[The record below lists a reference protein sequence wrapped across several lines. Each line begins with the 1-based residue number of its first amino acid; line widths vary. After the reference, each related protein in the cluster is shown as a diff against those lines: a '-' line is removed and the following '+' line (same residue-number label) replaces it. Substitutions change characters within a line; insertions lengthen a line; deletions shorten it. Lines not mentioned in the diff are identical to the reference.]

1 MRNKL
6 LSAFLALTLLVS
18 CLAVTASATEI
29 TEDDA
34 TAKSMVC
41 YTLHGEYCIVIPG
54 SLMMS
59 SGDTLNITADYL
71 HLTSDES
78 VRITLN
84 EETFTRGGEYFT
96 IEGNGNKHLLDC
108 KLFAS
113 TSANGEAAEIT
124 SSNYAETPIVTFTAA
139 DVDTVGKL
147 QVVPQVE
154 KNTPAGAYTGNLVF
168 DIELVT
174 EG

>member
-1 MRNKL
+1 MKNKL
-6 LSAFLALTLLVS
+6 LSVFLALTLLVS
-18 CLAVTASATEI
+18 CFAVTVSAAEI
-29 TEDDA
+29 TADDT
-34 TAKSMVC
+34 TAKSTVC

-59 SGDTLNITADYL
+59 NGDTLNITADYL

-78 VRITLN
+78 VKITLN
-84 EETFTRGGEYFT
+84 EQTFIRGGEYFT
-96 IEGNGNKHLLDC
+96 IEGGINNHPLDC

-113 TSANGEAAEIT
+113 TSATNEVAEIT
-124 SSNYAETPIVTFTAA
+124 SSNYAATPIVTFTAA

-154 KNTPAGAYTGNLVF
+154 KNTPAGAYTGNLFF

-174 EG
+174 GS